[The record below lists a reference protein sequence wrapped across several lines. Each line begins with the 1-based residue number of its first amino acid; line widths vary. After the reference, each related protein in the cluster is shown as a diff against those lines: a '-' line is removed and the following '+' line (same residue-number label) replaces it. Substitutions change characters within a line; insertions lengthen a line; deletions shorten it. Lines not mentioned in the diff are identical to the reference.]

1 MRRSLL
7 AAVVCGGVVAIPAL
21 VSAHPLPGAPSCPVF
36 PADNPWNQRVDR
48 LPVAKDSARLVASI
62 GLGSPV
68 HPDFG
73 TVYNGAP
80 NGIPFVVVSGHTR
93 RVPVS
98 FQYADES
105 DRGPYPIPPK
115 RADRGRPE
123 LERRPP
129 RDRGRPRNVHRLRA
143 VRRVPPPWR
152 GVLDGRLGS
161 DLQAALEPPASSG
174 LDVGGRRRAADPP
187 GAGALR
193 RGGPRLDRP
202 RLRFTAPCT
211 APRYVYPARHEAST
225 CSGFYPPMGLRVRL
239 KAGVNISG
247 LPFQAR
253 VVAQALKTYG
263 MILADNGSP
272 WYISGAPNPAGTT
285 TRYTSSISS
294 PGATSR
300 SSTRARCPGR
310 GGRTSPRP
318 RSGGGNA
325 RPAARRYVVEHRSG
339 RREVRLTEHDLRLL
353 SFLAEHRL
361 ALETHLERLLGVS
374 AVANSCPPTDIGAGR
389 VSELRRRA

>member
-62 GLGSPV
+62 GAGSPV

-98 FQYADES
+98 FQYGDES
-105 DRGPYPIPPK
+105 DRGPYPIPRNAPIEG
-115 RADRGRPE
+115 GR
-123 LERRPP
+123 
-129 RDRGRPRNVHRLRA
+129 N
-143 VRRVPPPWR
+143 
-152 GVLDGRLGS
+152 
-161 DLQAALEPPASSG
+161 SSG
-174 LDVGGRRRAADPP
+174 DRHVIVVDSATCTDYELFAAYPH
-187 GAGALR
+187 
-193 RGGPRLDRP
+193 RGGAYWTAGSGAIFKLRSNHLRP
-202 RLRFTAPCT
+202 AGWTSADAAGLPILPGLARYDEVARGSIDHALRFTAPCT

-272 WYISGAPNPAGTT
+272 WYISGAPNSRWNDDALHQLDQLSGRDFEVVD
-285 TRYTSSISS
+285 TRSL
-294 PGATSR
+294 PR
-300 SSTRARCPGR
+300 PGR
-310 GGRTSPRP
+310 
-318 RSGGGNA
+318 
-325 RPAARRYVVEHRSG
+325 
-339 RREVRLTEHDLRLL
+339 
-353 SFLAEHRL
+353 
-361 ALETHLERLLGVS
+361 
-374 AVANSCPPTDIGAGR
+374 
-389 VSELRRRA
+389 